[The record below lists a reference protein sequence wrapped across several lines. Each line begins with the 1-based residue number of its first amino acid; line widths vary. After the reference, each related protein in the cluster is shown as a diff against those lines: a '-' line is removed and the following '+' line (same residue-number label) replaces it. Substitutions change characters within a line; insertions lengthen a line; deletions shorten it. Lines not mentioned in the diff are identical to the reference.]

1 MLIDL
6 KINPQKSFRFVKLY
20 TNLVSKKT
28 EIREKSQLK
37 RVKASAKKMKPN
49 PKEIRNATMKSNIKI
64 QGYMTPHDRFIDIM
78 V

>member
-1 MLIDL
+1 MLTDL
-6 KINPQKSFRFVKLY
+6 KINPQKSFRFVRLY
-20 TNLVSKKT
+20 TNLVSMKT

-37 RVKASAKKMKPN
+37 RVKASAKKMVIN
-49 PKEIRNATMKSNIKI
+49 PKEIRNATMRSNIEI